1 MLLADRLVEEKI
13 NIAIRQGDFDDLP
26 GQGQPL
32 LLEDNSAIPA
42 ELRAGYRILKNAGFL
57 PPELELKNEIRE
69 LEHLLNKVEIDG
81 EQQAIRRRLSLLR
94 ARLEA
99 RGYEPSLLLRENEY
113 RSKLI
118 KKITHD
124 HKRKAGDSHP

>member
-13 NIAIRQGDFDDLP
+13 KIAVRQGAFDDLP
-26 GQGQPL
+26 GQGKPL
-32 LLEDNSAIPA
+32 LPEDNSAIPA

-57 PPELELKNEIRE
+57 PPELELGNEIRE

-81 EQQAIRRRLSLLR
+81 EQQAIRSRLSLLR

-99 RGYEPSLLLRENEY
+99 RGHQPNLLLRENEY
-113 RSKLI
+113 RCRVI
-118 KKITHD
+118 EKIAH
-124 HKRKAGDSHP
+124 HQNRKSGDSQP